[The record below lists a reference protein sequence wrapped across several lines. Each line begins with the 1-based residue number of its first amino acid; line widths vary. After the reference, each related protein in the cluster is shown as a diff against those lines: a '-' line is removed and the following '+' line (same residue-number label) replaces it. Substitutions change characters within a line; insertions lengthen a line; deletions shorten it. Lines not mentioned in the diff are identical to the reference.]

1 MAHGRTISPHSSVW
15 PSSEFVAD
23 RGPEDPWPQGRLRDD
38 ELIGAD
44 EDAGV
49 RIADVLTVHVH
60 PPGILCNT
68 EGRVVGGVSG
78 ILEPQPAGTDRSRL
92 RERGIRARLRERM
105 ATVAGADLNER
116 GVAGDAPLVARAQA
130 ELQRRRIGA
139 RRVEIGRASCRERVE
154 RAGGA
159 GALKKG

>member
-1 MAHGRTISPHSSVW
+1 MW

-60 PPGILCNT
+60 VPGILRYAN
-68 EGRVVGGVSG
+68 
-78 ILEPQPAGTDRSRL
+78 
-92 RERGIRARLRERM
+92 
-105 ATVAGADLNER
+105 
-116 GVAGDAPLVARAQA
+116 
-130 ELQRRRIGA
+130 
-139 RRVEIGRASCRERVE
+139 
-154 RAGGA
+154 
-159 GALKKG
+159 